1 MPPTET
7 VVNLVTLG
15 GVVYVATTLAVYR
28 VEGDRLVRLVW
39 PPGPSRVRRERVSGR
54 VRKRKEAG

>member
-28 VEGDRLVRLVW
+28 VDGDRLVRLVW
-39 PPGPSRVRRERVSGR
+39 PPGPSRGRRERVSGR
-54 VRKRKEAG
+54 GRKRKEG